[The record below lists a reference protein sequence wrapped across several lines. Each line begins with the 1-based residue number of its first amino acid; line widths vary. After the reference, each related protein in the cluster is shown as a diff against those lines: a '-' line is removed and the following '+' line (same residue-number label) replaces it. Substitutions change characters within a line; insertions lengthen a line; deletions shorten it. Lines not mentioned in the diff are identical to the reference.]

1 MTPIGRGPEY
11 LYDQLTFSEAVPAYL
26 DPHRSLGYMLFS
38 PGSVRR
44 MKVVWMGKLPTEL
57 YIRSISELDLPPS
70 TLTNGDVLL
79 GTRYLAYA

>member
-11 LYDQLTFSEAVPAYL
+11 LYDQLTFSEAGPAYL
-26 DPHRSLGYMLFS
+26 DPHRSLWDMLFS
-38 PGSVRR
+38 PRSVRR

-57 YIRSISELDLPPS
+57 YIRFFSKLDLPPS
-70 TLTNGDVLL
+70 TLINEDVLL